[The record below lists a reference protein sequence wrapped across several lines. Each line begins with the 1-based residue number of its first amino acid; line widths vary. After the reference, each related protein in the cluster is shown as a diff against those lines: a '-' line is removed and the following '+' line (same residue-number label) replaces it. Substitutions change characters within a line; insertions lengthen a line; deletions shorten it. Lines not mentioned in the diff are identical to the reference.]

1 MFDVFENKKEIL
13 KEGFKDGI
21 PIGLGYFAVSFS
33 LGVYAASV
41 GLTPIQG
48 AMASLLTNASAGEY
62 AGFMVIATNAS
73 YLQMIIMTIIAS
85 LRYLLMSAVLSNRC
99 DKDMPLIHR
108 FLLSFYITD
117 EIFAISIAKS
127 KKIEPFYTYGAVLPA
142 TTLWALGTLIGILA
156 GNILPTRIVSALSVA
171 LYGMFIAIIIPP
183 CKKDKYILIGVI
195 ISFLSSY
202 LATYYIPYLKDISS
216 GTRTI
221 ILTIIISS
229 IMALIAPRKEKDA

>member
-1 MFDVFENKKEIL
+1 MSINKKEIF

-41 GLTPIQG
+41 GLSPMQG
-48 AMASLLTNASAGEY
+48 AIASLLTNASAGEY

-73 YLQMIIMTIIAS
+73 YLQMVIMTIIAS

-99 DKDMPLIHR
+99 DKDMKLIHR

-117 EIFAISIAKS
+117 EIFAISIARS
-127 KKIEPFYTYGAVLPA
+127 KKIEPIYTYGAVLPA
-142 TTLWALGTLIGILA
+142 TTLWASGTLIGILA
-156 GNILPTRIVSALSVA
+156 GNILPSRIVSALSVA

-183 CKKDKYILIGVI
+183 CKKDKYVLIGVI
-195 ISFLSSY
+195 ISFLLSY
-202 LATYYIPYLKDISS
+202 LSTYYIPFIKDISS

-221 ILTIIISS
+221 ILTIIISTF
-229 IMALIAPRKEKDA
+229 MALLAPRKDEDA

>member
-1 MFDVFENKKEIL
+1 MSYKKEIF

-41 GLTPIQG
+41 GLSPMQG
-48 AMASLLTNASAGEY
+48 AIASLLTNASAGEY

-73 YLQMIIMTIIAS
+73 YLQMVIMTIVAS
-85 LRYLLMSAVLSNRC
+85 LRYLLMSTVLSNRC
-99 DKDMPLIHR
+99 DEGMKLIHR

-117 EIFAISIAKS
+117 EIFAISIARS

-142 TTLWALGTLIGILA
+142 TTLWTSGTLIGILA
-156 GNILPTRIVSALSVA
+156 GNILPSRIVSALSVA

-183 CKKDKYILIGVI
+183 CKKDRHVLIGVV
-195 ISFLSSY
+195 ISFLLSY
-202 LATYYIPYLKDISS
+202 LSTYYIPFVKDISS

-221 ILTIIISS
+221 ILTIIISTL
-229 IMALIAPRKEKDA
+229 MALLAPRKDEDA

>member
-1 MFDVFENKKEIL
+1 MSINKKEIF

-41 GLTPIQG
+41 GLSPMQG
-48 AMASLLTNASAGEY
+48 AIASLLTNASAGEY

-73 YLQMIIMTIIAS
+73 YLQMVIMTIIAS

-99 DKDMPLIHR
+99 DKDMKLIHR

-117 EIFAISIAKS
+117 EIFAISIARS

-142 TTLWALGTLIGILA
+142 TTLWASGTLIGILA
-156 GNILPTRIVSALSVA
+156 GNILPSRIVSALSVA

-183 CKKDKYILIGVI
+183 CKKDRYVLIGVI
-195 ISFLSSY
+195 ISFLLSY
-202 LATYYIPYLKDISS
+202 LSTYYIPFIKDISS

-221 ILTIIISS
+221 ILTIIISTF
-229 IMALIAPRKEKDA
+229 MALLAPRKDEDA

>member
-1 MFDVFENKKEIL
+1 MSINKKEIF

-41 GLTPIQG
+41 GLSPMQG
-48 AMASLLTNASAGEY
+48 AIASLLTNASAGEY

-73 YLQMIIMTIIAS
+73 YLQMVIMTIIAS

-99 DKDMPLIHR
+99 DKDMRLIHR

-117 EIFAISIAKS
+117 EIFAISIARS

-142 TTLWALGTLIGILA
+142 TTLWASGTLIGILA
-156 GNILPTRIVSALSVA
+156 GNILPSRIVSALSVA

-183 CKKDKYILIGVI
+183 CKKDRYVLIGVI
-195 ISFLSSY
+195 ISFLLSY
-202 LATYYIPYLKDISS
+202 LSTYYIPFIKDISS

-221 ILTIIISS
+221 ILTIIISTF
-229 IMALIAPRKEKDA
+229 MALLAPRKDEDA

>member
-1 MFDVFENKKEIL
+1 MPYKKEIF

-41 GLTPIQG
+41 GLSPMQG
-48 AMASLLTNASAGEY
+48 AIASLLTNASAGEY

-73 YLQMIIMTIIAS
+73 YLQMVIMTIVAS
-85 LRYLLMSAVLSNRC
+85 LRYLLMSTVLSNRC
-99 DKDMPLIHR
+99 DEDMKLIHR

-117 EIFAISIAKS
+117 EIFAISIARS

-142 TTLWALGTLIGILA
+142 TTLWASGTLIGILA
-156 GNILPTRIVSALSVA
+156 GNILPSRIVSALSVA

-183 CKKDKYILIGVI
+183 CKKDRYVLIGVV
-195 ISFLSSY
+195 ISFILSY
-202 LATYYIPYLKDISS
+202 LSTYYIPFIKDISG

-221 ILTIIISS
+221 ILTIIISTL
-229 IMALIAPRKEKDA
+229 MALLAPRKDEDA

>member
-1 MFDVFENKKEIL
+1 MSINKKEIF
-13 KEGFKDGI
+13 KEGFKDGV

-41 GLTPIQG
+41 GLSPMQG
-48 AMASLLTNASAGEY
+48 AIASLLTNASAGEY

-73 YLQMIIMTIIAS
+73 YLQMVIMTIVAS
-85 LRYLLMSAVLSNRC
+85 LRYLLMSTVLSNRC
-99 DKDMPLIHR
+99 DEDMKLIHR

-117 EIFAISIAKS
+117 EIFAISIARS

-142 TTLWALGTLIGILA
+142 TTLWASGTLIGILA
-156 GNILPTRIVSALSVA
+156 GNILPSRIVSALSVA

-183 CKKDKYILIGVI
+183 CKKDRYVLIGVI
-195 ISFLSSY
+195 ISFLLSY
-202 LATYYIPYLKDISS
+202 LSTYYIPFIKDISS

-221 ILTIIISS
+221 ILTIIISTF
-229 IMALIAPRKEKDA
+229 MALLAPRKDEDA